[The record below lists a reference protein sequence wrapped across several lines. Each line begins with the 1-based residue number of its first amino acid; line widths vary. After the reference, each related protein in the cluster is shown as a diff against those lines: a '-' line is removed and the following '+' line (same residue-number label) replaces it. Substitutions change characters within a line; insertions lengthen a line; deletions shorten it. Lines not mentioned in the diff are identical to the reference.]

1 MMKRTH
7 LAAGLAFTLLFL
19 PHVNN
24 KVIFFFITLLGSL
37 IPDID
42 SPTSYLGNY
51 KIFRPLQGISGH
63 RGAFHSLT
71 FCIFFSLIFAFF
83 LPILALSFFLGYS
96 SHIFADSFTI
106 EGVMP
111 FWPSKKVSAGFIRTG
126 GKRESFIFW
135 ILIVVNVI
143 LFARLFIK

>member
-42 SPTSYLGNY
+42 SPTSYLGHHWV
-51 KIFRPLQGISGH
+51 FRPLQWLSKH
-63 RGAFHSLT
+63 RGVMHSFTAGLIIAIAFS
-71 FCIFFSLIFAFF
+71 FYAPIMA
-83 LPILALSFFLGYS
+83 LPFFLGYS
-96 SHIFADSFTI
+96 SHLVADSFTV
-106 EGVMP
+106 EGITP
-111 FWPSKKVSAGFIRTG
+111 FWPWGKVSEGVIRTG
-126 GKRESFIFW
+126 GRHEKPVFITF
-135 ILIVVNVI
+135 LIIDAV
-143 LFARLFIK
+143 LFLRLFV